1 MKHFKSILY
10 ISLISIITIFS
21 GCTGL
26 IKGTEPVSIE
36 QNKLDNDTMN
46 IFNEKKFNDYNI
58 SIKEKDTLKNIIKT
72 YNKTNPNKHIIID
85 KTKEDIIFDY
95 EYECKTLAE
104 FMDYIKVTKNIRL
117 VLNKYNSTMYE
128 LKEQEKITDIFEES
142 FLIDV
147 SQLNFVD
154 QPIQWDGVMS
164 HEEILTFIEDNFNI
178 PILYKKQLNEKD
190 DTSIDM
196 KNLKLNKKVS
206 DYSGTLKKI
215 IQKIAIENKLFIK
228 YQQGIIVLSENDTR
242 SFSLKIPYLDLATEE
257 MFENITSLQLTPYE
271 DLESQLQTVM
281 SDETKININKSNG
294 TIIIRGNYDD
304 LREAQLVIKNF
315 HEIYSRS
322 IALDVYIYEV
332 DLSKSNKLGVSFES
346 SDLKLDLGK
355 LTTATTTGLSTAAFN
370 DKLFI
375 NFLNQFGNTRI
386 LTKPKLETIN
396 GIPVSMKITTK
407 QDYVANIEEASSTT
421 SNTNTSSTANTTNV
435 EKETVETGF
444 RLGIYPMAQKD
455 GKIKLII
462 KPLISQL
469 MKIEPYEYGTTESP
483 KTIQLI
489 TTTEKDFSQII
500 NINDGEVAIISGY
513 IYEKDNKTKD
523 TLPGIDSSEDTFL
536 DFLMGT
542 KGSNRSKTEMVI
554 AVKATVIK

>member
-1 MKHFKSILY
+1 MKNYKLIIY
-10 ISLISIITIFS
+10 TSLISTITLLS
-21 GCTGL
+21 GCSG
-26 IKGTEPVSIE
+26 IMNGSSPVSIE
-36 QNKLDNDTMN
+36 QNTLDNDN
-46 IFNEKKFNDYNI
+46 IGIFNEKNYNDYNI
-58 SIKEKDTLKNIIKT
+58 SIKEKDTLKNLIKN
-72 YNKTNPNKHIIID
+72 YNQTNPNKHMIVD
-85 KTKEDIIFDY
+85 KTKEDIVFDY
-95 EYECKTLAE
+95 NYECKTLTE
-104 FMDYIKVTKNIRL
+104 LMDYIKVTKNVRL
-117 VLNKYNSTMYE
+117 VLNRYNATMYE
-128 LKEQEKITDIFEES
+128 LKEQEKVTDIFEES

-154 QPIQWDGVMS
+154 QPIQWDGVMT
-164 HEEILTFIEDNFNI
+164 HEEILKFIEDNFNI
-178 PILYKKQLNEKD
+178 PILYKKQINDKED
-190 DTSIDM
+190 NVDI

-228 YQQGIIVLSENDTR
+228 YQQGIIILSETDTR
-242 SFSLKIPYLDLATEE
+242 SFSLKIPYLDLATGE

-332 DLSKSNKLGVSFES
+332 DLSKTNKLGVSFQS
-346 SDLKLDLGK
+346 SDITLALGK
-355 LTTATTTGLSTAAFN
+355 LTSTTTPGLSSVGGFN
-370 DKLFI
+370 DKLFL

-407 QDYVANIEEASSTT
+407 QDYVSNIAEASSTT

-444 RLGIYPMAQKD
+444 RLGIYPIAQKD

-469 MKIEPYEYGTTESP
+469 MKIEPYSYGTTAEP

-500 NINDGEVAIISGY
+500 NINDGEVALISGY
-513 IYEKDNKTKD
+513 MYEKDEKSKD
-523 TLPGIDSSEDTFL
+523 AIPGVDSANDSFL
-536 DFLMGT
+536 DFIFGT
-542 KGSNRSKTEMVI
+542 KGDSKSKTEMVI
-554 AVKATVIK
+554 AIKATVIK